1 MRNKTDRNLETL
13 WTQVTDE
20 LTLSQ
25 YEKTMGGD
33 MSYKSKAERAMKVSR
48 SETVHAL
55 CLEMIQIYDEA
66 YSTPVL
72 SIGVSNRDFSEFE

>member
-1 MRNKTDRNLETL
+1 MRNTTDKMLSAL
-13 WTQVTDE
+13 WGQVCDE

-33 MSYKSKAERAMKVSR
+33 MSYKAKAEKALKVSR
-48 SETVHAL
+48 SETVRSL
-55 CLEMIQIYDEA
+55 CIEMIQIYDDA
-66 YSTPVL
+66 YSTPIL

>member
-1 MRNKTDRNLETL
+1 MRNQTDRNLATL
-13 WTQVTDE
+13 WAQVTDE

-33 MSYKSKAERAMKVSR
+33 MSYKSKAERALKVSR
-48 SETVHAL
+48 SETVQAL

-66 YSTPVL
+66 YSMPVL
-72 SIGVSNRDFSEFE
+72 SAGVSNRDFSEFE